1 MLVWNQILNSFIIL
15 QTIKMKRLE
24 NQKNLENL
32 KNLKNLDMEENP
44 IFRNINTIDKKKGE
58 VAAAL
63 ADTLGWWPIW
73 PEVIGEDGVLKID
86 TLAKALWME
95 KQLIKLPNGK
105 EIMTFVRE
113 PKYLPRV
120 FEIINNSEVK
130 NSLGKNDLVTV
141 NWACPWWLLATIT
154 HALHPVNVA
163 VNYPQWWPDA
173 TLPVSWFEMNKE
185 WEWKELKFEV
195 KKLEDRTEI
204 TFSLDNPNID
214 ASATINS
221 LVAPEVPSWK
231 PVFISWRWPIA
242 ILAALSDAYAH
253 KVPFVAC
260 FQPWT
265 WNVVAISHSKI
276 DLWTVL

>member
-265 WNVVAISHSKI
+265 WNVVAISHSTT

>member
-113 PKYLPRV
+113 PKYLPWV

-265 WNVVAISHSKI
+265 WNVVAISHSTT